1 MDHAFKEGE
10 VSMATVPTSLLPAEV
25 RPVKYQIG
33 LSPNLTAFTFTGEE
47 TVEIE
52 VHQPTA
58 RIVVNAAELEI
69 QEAILLQAGH
79 QMPAQAIALDEEAE
93 TATLTFAEPIPAG
106 TMQLYMRFTG
116 ILNDKLRGFYRSEYT
131 LPDGAKRIMATT
143 QFEAPDARRAF
154 PCWDE
159 PAHKAKF
166 EISLVIPEHLTAISN
181 MPIVS
186 EAAQASGTKL
196 VRFAESPVMS
206 TYLLAIMVGEFEC
219 VEAQAEGTQVRVWT
233 TPGKKEQ
240 GRYALDVSCRLLSFY
255 NNYFGIPYPLP
266 KLDLIAIPDFAAGAM
281 ENWGAIT
288 YREVALLVDPA
299 HSSAATKQRVAI
311 IIAHEIAHMWFGNLV
326 TMAWW
331 NDLWLNEGFASWI
344 EYKAV
349 DHLFPEWDM
358 WTQFIFSDT
367 GPAMSLD
374 GLKNTHPIEAEV
386 KTPHEIN
393 ELFDA
398 ISYSKGAAIIRMLE
412 QFLGEETFR
421 RGLVH
426 YLSTHQY
433 GNARTED
440 LWASLAQVSGKPVK
454 EIMDTWTKQP
464 GYPVVD
470 VRHGVQRDEPLE
482 LTLAQRRFLYDY
494 DPEHGEPDPSLWRIP
509 VPVKAGATAHA
520 KAVSPFV
527 ALVEERHA
535 VVPLPV
541 NAPAQGDGP
550 LIIVN
555 AGRTGFFRV
564 NYSPEMW
571 EHSRA
576 AIEAKALPT
585 AERLALEADAFALM
599 RAGYLPATQ
608 FLSLVPAYAQEREYP
623 VWSDLVGSMGWVA
636 NVLAGEAF
644 EAQFNAFARSLL
656 KPIVA
661 HLGWEPRPDESH
673 LDALLR
679 GMVLNEIGHY
689 DEAPV
694 IAEARECFG
703 RYVHDPQAVHPDLR
717 STVLNLAAFGGDRST
732 YDALREVEQ
741 RATLQEEKLRALT
754 ALTHFRQPD
763 LLRDTLELSLSPV
776 VRSQDTIRVVAGVAV
791 NPHGREL
798 AWEFVRARWPEFDQR
813 YGGGGFLLTRLIESV
828 TSSFTTL
835 AKEQEVAEFFLRHP
849 VPSATRT
856 VQQCLERI
864 RINTRWL
871 FRNRTDVAAWLMAY
885 AEGMADD
892 V

>member
-1 MDHAFKEGE
+1 MEGE
-10 VSMATVPTSLLPAEV
+10 VQMATVATSLLPAEV
-25 RPVKYQIG
+25 RPVKYHIR
-33 LSPNLTAFTFTGEE
+33 LSPNLTAFTFAGEE
-47 TVEIE
+47 TIEIE
-52 VHQPTA
+52 ISQPTSQ
-58 RIVVNAAELEI
+58 IILNAAELEI
-69 QEAILLQAGH
+69 QEAYFLRGGQLL
-79 QMPAQAIALDEEAE
+79 PAQAIALDAEAE
-93 TATLTFAEPIPAG
+93 TATLTFAAPIPAG
-106 TMQLYMRFTG
+106 TMQLFMRFTG

-131 LPDGAKRIMATT
+131 LPDGTKRVMATT

-186 EAAQASGTKL
+186 ETPQASGTKL

-233 TPGKKEQ
+233 TPGKQEQ
-240 GRYALDVSCRLLSFY
+240 GRFALDVSCRLLSFY

-374 GLKNTHPIEAEV
+374 GLKNTHPIEAVV

-464 GYPVVD
+464 GYPVVE
-470 VRHGVQRDEPLE
+470 VRHEAQRDEPLE
-482 LTLAQRRFLYDY
+482 LALAQSRFLYDY
-494 DPEHGEPDPSLWRIP
+494 DPERGEPDPSLWRIP
-509 VPVKAGATAHA
+509 VAVKGGATANA
-520 KAVSPFV
+520 RAVSPFV
-527 ALVEERHA
+527 TLIEERHTI
-535 VVPLPV
+535 VPLPIS
-541 NAPAQGDGP
+541 APAQGDGP

-564 NYSPEMW
+564 NYSAEMW
-571 EHSRA
+571 ERSRP

-585 AERLALEADAFALM
+585 AERLGLEADAFALM

-608 FLSLVPAYAQEREYP
+608 FLSLAPAYVQEREYP
-623 VWSDLVGSMGWVA
+623 VWSDLIGSVGWVA
-636 NVLAGEAF
+636 NILAGEAF

-661 HLGWEPRPDESH
+661 HLGWEPQPNESH

-679 GMVLNEIGHY
+679 GVVLHEIGHY
-689 DEAPV
+689 EEDSV
-694 IAEARECFG
+694 IAEARARFE
-703 RYVHDPQAVHPDLR
+703 RYIHDPQAVHPDLR
-717 STVLNLAAFGGDRST
+717 STVLNLAALGGDRST
-732 YDALREVEQ
+732 YDALREVER

-763 LLRDTLELSLSPV
+763 LLRDTLVLSLSPV
-776 VRSQDTIRVVAGVAV
+776 VRSQDTIRVVAGVAM

-798 AWEFVRARWPEFDQR
+798 AWEFVQAHWSEFDQR

-835 AKEQEVAEFFLRHP
+835 AKEREVAEFFLRHP

-856 VQQCLERI
+856 IQQCLERI

-885 AEGMADD
+885 A
-892 V
+892 

>member
-1 MDHAFKEGE
+1 MEGD
-10 VSMATVPTSLLPAEV
+10 VQMSTVATSLLPAEV
-25 RPVKYQIG
+25 RPVTYRIT
-33 LSPNLTAFTFTGEE
+33 LSPNLTAFTFAGEE
-47 TVEIE
+47 TIDIE
-52 VHQPTA
+52 VSQPTSQ
-58 RIVVNAAELEI
+58 IVLNAAELEI
-69 QEAILLQAGH
+69 QEAHVLRDGQRI
-79 QMPAQAIALDEEAE
+79 PAQAIAIDAEEE
-93 TATLTFAEPIPAG
+93 TATLTFASPLPTG
-106 TMQLYMRFTG
+106 TMQLSMRFSG

-131 LPDGAKRIMATT
+131 LPDGTKRIMATT

-166 EISLVIPEHLTAISN
+166 EISLVIPSELTAISN

-186 EAAQASGTKL
+186 ETPQAAGTKL

-219 VEAQAEGTQVRVWT
+219 VEAQAEGTLVRIWT

-240 GRYALDVSCRLLSFY
+240 GRFALDVSCRLLGFY
-255 NNYFGIPYPLP
+255 HRYFGIAYPLP

-326 TMAWW
+326 TMEWW

-358 WTQFIFSDT
+358 WTQFIFADT

-374 GLKNTHPIEAEV
+374 GLRNTHPIEAEV
-386 KTPHEIN
+386 KTPHDIN

-421 RGLVH
+421 QGLVH
-426 YLSTHQY
+426 YLSAHEY

-440 LWASLAQVSGKPVK
+440 LWASLAHVSGKPVK

-464 GYPVVD
+464 GYPVLE
-470 VRHGVQRDEPLE
+470 VRQQERRPEPPTLG
-482 LTLAQRRFLYDY
+482 LAQSRFLYDY
-494 DPEHGEPDPSLWRIP
+494 DPEHAEPDPSLWRIP
-509 VPVKAGATAHA
+509 VGIKAAADST
-520 KAVSPFV
+520 PFF
-527 ALVEERHA
+527 LVLEERQA
-535 VVPLPV
+535 SIPLP
-541 NAPAQGDGP
+541 ATMPTDDDQSW
-550 LIIVN
+550 IIIN

-564 NYSPEMW
+564 NYSAEMW
-571 EHSRA
+571 ERLRP
-576 AIEAKALPT
+576 AIDTKTLPT
-585 AERLALEADAFALM
+585 AERLGLEADAFALM

-608 FLSLVPAYAQEREYP
+608 FLSLATAYSQEREYP
-623 VWSDLVGSMGWVA
+623 VWSDLVGSLGWLS
-636 NVLAGEAF
+636 NILAGETF
-644 EAQFNAFARSLL
+644 EPQLKTFARDLL
-656 KPIVA
+656 RPIVA
-661 HLGWEPRPDESH
+661 HLGWDPRPDESH

-679 GMVLNEIGHY
+679 GIVLHEIGHY
-689 DEAPV
+689 EEAPV
-694 IAEARECFG
+694 ITEACARFN
-703 RYVHDPQAVHPDLR
+703 RYVRDPQAVHPDLR
-717 STVLNLAAFGGDRST
+717 STILNLAAFGGDRST
-732 YDALREVEQ
+732 YEALREVEQ
-741 RATLQEEKLRALT
+741 RATLQEEKLRALI
-754 ALTHFRQPD
+754 ALTHFQQQD
-763 LLRDTLELSLSPV
+763 LLRDTLDLSLSPV
-776 VRSQDTIRVVAGVAV
+776 VRSQDTIRVVAGVAA
-791 NPHGREL
+791 NPHGRDL
-798 AWEFVRARWPEFDQR
+798 AWEFVQENWQEFDRR
-813 YGGGGFLLTRLIESV
+813 YGGGGFLIVRLIESV

-835 AKEQEVAEFFLRHP
+835 TKEREVAEFFLAHP
-849 VPSATRT
+849 VPAATRT

-871 FRNRTDVAAWLMAY
+871 ARNRMEAAAWLMAY
-885 AEGMADD
+885 S
-892 V
+892 

>member
-10 VSMATVPTSLLPAEV
+10 VSMATVATSLLPADV
-25 RPVKYQIG
+25 RPAKYQIS
-33 LSPNLTAFTFTGEE
+33 LSPNLTAFTFAGEE
-47 TVEIE
+47 TVEVE

-69 QEAILLQAGH
+69 QEASLLRDGH
-79 QMPAQAIALDEEAE
+79 RTPAQAIALDEEAE

-106 TMQLYMRFTG
+106 TMQLFMRFTG
-116 ILNDKLRGFYRSEYT
+116 VLNDKLRGFYRSEYT
-131 LPDGAKRIMATT
+131 LPDGDKRIMATT

-186 EAAQASGTKL
+186 EAARAPGTKL

-206 TYLLAIMVGEFEC
+206 TYLLAIMVGEFEY

-255 NNYFGIPYPLP
+255 NHYFGIPYPLP

-412 QFLGEETFR
+412 QFLGDETFR

-470 VRHGVQRDEPLE
+470 VRHEVQRDEPLE

-520 KAVSPFV
+520 RAVSPFV

-541 NAPAQGDGP
+541 SAPAQGDGP

-564 NYSPEMW
+564 NYSLEMW
-571 EHSRA
+571 ERSRA

-608 FLSLVPAYAQEREYP
+608 FLALAPAYAQEREYP
-623 VWSDLVGSMGWVA
+623 VWSDLVGSMGWIA
-636 NVLAGEAF
+636 NVLAGQALET
-644 EAQFNAFARSLL
+644 QFNAFARDLL
-656 KPIVA
+656 KPIVT
-661 HLGWEPRPDESH
+661 HLGWEPRPNESH
-673 LDALLR
+673 LDAMLR

-689 DEAPV
+689 EEAPV
-694 IAEARECFG
+694 IAEARARFD
-703 RYVHDPQAVHPDLR
+703 RYAHDPQAVHPDLR

-732 YDALREVEQ
+732 YEALRAVEE

-763 LLRDTLELSLSPV
+763 LLRDALELSLSPV
-776 VRSQDTIRVVAGVAV
+776 VRSQDTIRVVAGVAM

-798 AWEFVRARWPEFDQR
+798 AWEFVRAHWPEFDQR
-813 YGGGGFLLTRLIESV
+813 YGGGGFLLTRLIEAV
-828 TSSFTTL
+828 TSSFTSL
-835 AKEQEVAEFFLRHP
+835 VKEREVAEFFLRHP

-856 VQQCLERI
+856 IQQCLERI

-885 AEGMADD
+885 M
-892 V
+892 

>member
-1 MDHAFKEGE
+1 
-10 VSMATVPTSLLPAEV
+10 MANVATSLLPTGV
-25 RPVKYQIG
+25 RPVAYHIS
-33 LSPNLTAFTFTGEE
+33 LAPNLAAFTFTGEE
-47 TVEIE
+47 TIEIE
-52 VHQPTA
+52 VSQPTSQ
-58 RIVVNAAELEI
+58 IVLNAAELEI
-69 QEAILLQAGH
+69 QEAYLLRDGQRI
-79 QMPAQAIALDEEAE
+79 PAQAIAPDAEQE
-93 TATLTFAEPIPAG
+93 TATLTFADPISPG
-106 TMQLYMRFTG
+106 MMPLFMHFTG

-131 LPDGAKRIMATT
+131 LPDGAKRVMATT

-159 PAHKAKF
+159 PAHKATF
-166 EISLVIPEHLTAISN
+166 EISLVIPEDLTAISN
-181 MPIVS
+181 MPVVS
-186 EAAQASGTKL
+186 ETPQAAGTKL
-196 VRFAESPVMS
+196 VRFAESPIMS

-219 VEAQAEGTQVRVWT
+219 VEAQAEGTLVRVWT

-240 GRYALDVSCRLLSFY
+240 GRFALDVSCQLLRFY

-326 TMAWW
+326 TMEWW

-374 GLKNTHPIEAEV
+374 GLKNSHPIEAEV
-386 KTPHEIN
+386 KTPDDIN

-426 YLSTHQY
+426 YLSAHQY

-440 LWASLAQVSGKPVK
+440 LWASLAQVSGQPVK

-470 VRHGVQRDEPLE
+470 IRLEVSHDEPLE
-482 LTLAQRRFLYDY
+482 LALSQRRFLYDY
-494 DPEHGEPDPSLWRIP
+494 DPERGEPDPSLWRIP
-509 VPVKAGATAHA
+509 VAVKSEVSGSATS
-520 KAVSPFV
+520 VRPFV
-527 ALVEERHA
+527 AVVEERHA
-535 VVPLPV
+535 IVPLPISV
-541 NAPAQGDGP
+541 PSHAEEP

-564 NYSPEMW
+564 NYSAQMW
-571 EHSRA
+571 ERSRP
-576 AIEAKALPT
+576 AIQTKTLPT
-585 AERLALEADAFALM
+585 AERLGLAADAFALM

-608 FLSLVPAYAQEREYP
+608 FLSLASAYAQEREYP
-623 VWSDLVGSMGWVA
+623 VWSDLAGSFGWLA
-636 NVLAGEAF
+636 NILAGEAV
-644 EAQFNAFARSLL
+644 EPQFKTYARDLL
-656 KPIVA
+656 QPIVT
-661 HLGWEPRPDESH
+661 HLGWEPQPDESH

-679 GMVLNEIGHY
+679 GIVLHEIGHY
-689 DEAPV
+689 EDASV
-694 IAEARECFG
+694 IAEARSRFN
-703 RYVHDPQAVHPDLR
+703 RYLQNPQAVHPDLR

-741 RATLQEEKLRALT
+741 KATLQEEKLRALA
-754 ALTHFRQPD
+754 ALTHFQQPD
-763 LLRDTLELSLSPV
+763 LLRDALELSLSPA
-776 VRSQDTIRVVAGVAV
+776 VRSQDTIRVVAGVAA
-791 NPHGREL
+791 NPHGRHL
-798 AWEFVRARWPEFDQR
+798 AWEFAQAKWPEFDRR
-813 YGGGGFLLTRLIESV
+813 YGGGGFLLTRLIEAV

-835 AKEQEVAEFFLRHP
+835 AKEREVAEFFLAHP

-871 FRNRTDVAAWLMAY
+871 FRNRMDVAAWLIAY
-885 AEGMADD
+885 
-892 V
+892 VR

>member
-1 MDHAFKEGE
+1 MEGE
-10 VSMATVPTSLLPAEV
+10 VQMATVATSLLPAEI
-25 RPVKYQIG
+25 RPVRYQIS
-33 LSPNLTAFTFTGEE
+33 LSPNLTAFTFAGEE
-47 TVEIE
+47 TIDIE
-52 VHQPTA
+52 VIQPTSQ
-58 RIVVNAAELEI
+58 IVLNAAELEI
-69 QEAILLQAGH
+69 QEAYLLRDGQRI
-79 QMPAQAIALDEEAE
+79 PAQAIAIDAEAE
-93 TATLTFAEPIPAG
+93 TATLTFATPLPTG
-106 TMQLYMRFTG
+106 TMQLFMRFTG

-131 LPDGAKRIMATT
+131 LPDGAKRVMATT

-166 EISLVIPEHLTAISN
+166 EISLVIPTDLTAISN
-181 MPIVS
+181 MPIAS
-186 EAAQASGTKL
+186 ETPQGLGTKL
-196 VRFAESPVMS
+196 VRFAESPIMS

-219 VEAQAEGTQVRVWT
+219 VEAQAEGILVRVWT
-233 TPGKKEQ
+233 TPGKREQ
-240 GRYALDVSCRLLSFY
+240 GRFALDISCRLLSFY

-311 IIAHEIAHMWFGNLV
+311 VIAHEIAHMWFGNLV
-326 TMAWW
+326 TMEWW

-344 EYKAV
+344 EYRAV

-386 KTPHEIN
+386 RTPQDIN

-426 YLSTHQY
+426 YLSQHQY
-433 GNARTED
+433 ANARTED
-440 LWASLAQVSGKPVK
+440 LWASLAQVSGQPVK
-454 EIMDTWTKQP
+454 QIMDTWTKQP
-464 GYPVVD
+464 GYPVVE
-470 VRHGVQRDEPLE
+470 VRHEGQRNEPLE
-482 LTLAQRRFLYDY
+482 LAMVQSRFLYDY
-494 DPEHGEPDPSLWRIP
+494 DPERGEPDSSIWHIP
-509 VPVKAGATAHA
+509 VAVKSGAMRSAA
-520 KAVSPFV
+520 DVSPFV
-527 ALVEERHA
+527 TLIEERHA

-541 NAPAQGDGP
+541 TASARGDDP

-564 NYSPEMW
+564 NYSAEMW
-571 EHSRA
+571 ERSRP
-576 AIEAKALPT
+576 AIEAKTLPT
-585 AERLALEADAFALM
+585 AERLGLEADAFALM

-608 FLSLVPAYAQEREYP
+608 FLSLASAYPQEREYP
-623 VWSDLVGSMGWVA
+623 VWSELAGSLGWLA
-636 NVLAGEAF
+636 SILAGEPF
-644 EAQFNAFARSLL
+644 EPQFQTFARDLL
-656 KPIVA
+656 QPIVA
-661 HLGWEPRPDESH
+661 HLGWEPRPNESH

-679 GMVLNEIGHY
+679 GIVLHEIGHY
-689 DEAPV
+689 EEASV
-694 IAEARECFG
+694 IAEARSRFN

-732 YDALREVEQ
+732 YEALREVER
-741 RATLQEEKLRALT
+741 RATLQEEKLRALA
-754 ALTHFRQPD
+754 ALTHFQQPD
-763 LLRDTLELSLSPV
+763 LLRDALALSLSPT
-776 VRSQDTIRVVAGVAV
+776 VRSQDTIRMVAGVAA
-791 NPHGREL
+791 NPRGREL
-798 AWEFVRARWPEFDQR
+798 AWEFVRANWPEFDRR
-813 YGGGGFLLTRLIESV
+813 YGGGGFLIVRLIESV

-835 AKEQEVAEFFLRHP
+835 AKEREVAEFFLAHP

-871 FRNRTDVAAWLMAY
+871 FRNRMDVAAWLLAY
-885 AEGMADD
+885 

>member
-1 MDHAFKEGE
+1 
-10 VSMATVPTSLLPAEV
+10 MATVATSLLPAEV
-25 RPVKYQIG
+25 RPVKYRIS
-33 LSPNLTAFTFTGEE
+33 LSPNLTAFTFAGEE
-47 TVEIE
+47 TIDIE
-52 VHQPTA
+52 VTRPTSQ
-58 RIVVNAAELEI
+58 IVLNAAELEI
-69 QEAILLQAGH
+69 QEAHLLRDGH
-79 QMPAQAIALDEEAE
+79 QTPVQAIALDEEAE
-93 TATLTFAEPIPAG
+93 TATLTFAASIPAG
-106 TMQLYMRFTG
+106 TMQLFMRFSG
-116 ILNDKLRGFYRSEYT
+116 MLNDKLRGFYRSEYT
-131 LPDGAKRIMATT
+131 LPDGAKRVMATT

-166 EISLVIPEHLTAISN
+166 EISLVVPETLTAISN

-186 EAAQASGTKL
+186 ETPQRSGTKL
-196 VRFAESPVMS
+196 VCFAESPIMS

-219 VEAQAEGTQVRVWT
+219 VEAQSEGTQVRVWT

-386 KTPHEIN
+386 KTPNEIN

-464 GYPVVD
+464 GYPVIE
-470 VRHGVQRDEPLE
+470 VRQEVHRDEPLE
-482 LTLAQRRFLYDY
+482 LALAQSRFLYDY
-494 DPEHGEPDPSLWRIP
+494 DPERGEPDPSLWRIP
-509 VPVKAGATAHA
+509 VAVTGGATASSR
-520 KAVSPFV
+520 AVSPFV

-535 VVPLPV
+535 IVPLPI
-541 NAPAQGDGP
+541 NAPDRGDGP

-564 NYSPEMW
+564 NYSAEMW
-571 EHSRA
+571 ERSRP
-576 AIEAKALPT
+576 AIESKALPT
-585 AERLALEADAFALM
+585 AERLGLEADAFALM

-608 FLSLVPAYAQEREYP
+608 FLSLARAYAQEREYP
-623 VWSDLVGSMGWVA
+623 VWSDLIGSMGWVA
-636 NVLAGEAF
+636 NILAGEAF
-644 EAQFNAFARSLL
+644 ESQFSAFGRTLL
-656 KPIVA
+656 QPIVA
-661 HLGWEPRPDESH
+661 HLGWEPQPHESH

-679 GMVLNEIGHY
+679 GMVLHEIGHFEE
-689 DEAPV
+689 DSV
-694 IAEARECFG
+694 ITAARARFE
-703 RYVHDPQAVHPDLR
+703 RYIHDPQAVHPDLR

-732 YDALREVEQ
+732 YDALREAEQ

-754 ALTHFRQPD
+754 ALTHFRQSD
-763 LLRDTLELSLSPV
+763 LLQDTLELSLSPV
-776 VRSQDTIRVVAGVAV
+776 VRSQDTIRVVAGVAG

-798 AWEFVRARWPEFDQR
+798 AWEFVRAHWSEFNQR

-835 AKEQEVAEFFLRHP
+835 AKEREVAEFFLTHP

-856 VQQCLERI
+856 IQQCLERI

-871 FRNRTDVAAWLMAY
+871 FRNRTDVAAWLMAH
-885 AEGMADD
+885 A
-892 V
+892 